1 MSQKKKVNIR
11 DIAQRANVSISTV
24 SRVLNNGTPV
34 TEAKRKAVLQAIAEL
49 DYQPNVAA
57 QALAGGQTRTVG
69 VITQDISNPFY
80 DAILRG
86 VRQGFEGS
94 GYSPIFAD
102 GRWQAAKEQKAILML
117 LARRVDALI
126 ILGGC
131 SSEESLQQFEHQI
144 PLIIIGRNL
153 PALGNKCLPLDDFEG
168 AYKATQYLIELGHQ
182 RIAHIT
188 GILAHQDAVERRTG
202 YEQALADAG
211 LELDPELIIEGDFL
225 EQSGVLAVE
234 MLFTRARPF
243 SAIFAA
249 NDQMAYGVLLGLYRR
264 GIRVPDDVSIIGF
277 DDQRTSAYT
286 TPPLTTI
293 RQPAVEIGE
302 TAAQTILHLLQD
314 KTFAIPEF
322 PAELII
328 RESASRY
335 RY

>member
-1 MSQKKKVNIR
+1 MVQKKKANIQ
-11 DIAQRANVSISTV
+11 DIAQQANVSISTV
-24 SRVLNNGTPV
+24 SRVLNNAAAV
-34 TEAKRKAVLQAIAEL
+34 TEAKREAVLRAVAEL
-49 DYQPNVAA
+49 NYQPNVAA
-57 QALAGGQTRTVG
+57 QALAGGQTKTIG

-94 GYSPIFAD
+94 GFYPIFAD
-102 GRWQAAKEQKAILML
+102 GRWQAAKEEKAILTLM
-117 LARRVDALI
+117 ARRVDALI

-131 SSEESLQQFEHQI
+131 SPEEALQQWGDQV
-144 PLIIIGRNL
+144 PLLVIGRDLSSLDNQ
-153 PALGNKCLPLDDFEG
+153 CLPLDDFAG

-188 GILAHQDAVERRTG
+188 GILSHHDAVERRNG

-211 LELDPELIIEGDFL
+211 LEPDPDLIIEGDFL

-234 MLFTRARPF
+234 MLFTHARPF
-243 SAIFAA
+243 SAVFAA
-249 NDQMAYGVLLGLYRR
+249 NDQIACGVLLGLYRR

-277 DDQRTSAYT
+277 DDQRMSAYT

-293 RQPAVEIGE
+293 RQPAIEIGQ
-302 TAAQTILHLLQD
+302 TAAQAILHLLKD
-314 KTFAIPEF
+314 KPFEIPAF

-328 RESASRY
+328 RESVARY

>member
-1 MSQKKKVNIR
+1 MGQKKKANIQ
-11 DIAQRANVSISTV
+11 DIAQHANVSISTV
-24 SRVLNNGTPV
+24 SRVLNDGASV
-34 TEAKRKAVLQAIAEL
+34 SEAKRNAVLQAVAEL
-49 DYQPNVAA
+49 NYQPNVAA
-57 QALAGGQTRTVG
+57 QALAGGQTKTVG

-102 GRWQAAKEQKAILML
+102 GRWQADKEQKAILML
-117 LARRVDALI
+117 QARRVDGLI

-131 SSEESLQQFEHQI
+131 SSEESLQQLGGQV
-144 PLIIIGRNL
+144 PLIIVGRNL
-153 PALGNKCLPLDDFEG
+153 PSLDNQCLPLDDFEG
-168 AYKATQYLIELGHQ
+168 AYQATQYLIGLGHQ

-188 GILAHQDAVERRTG
+188 GILSHQDAIERRKG

-211 LELDPELIIEGDFL
+211 LEPDPGLIIEGDFL
-225 EQSGVLAVE
+225 EQSGVVAVE

-243 SAIFAA
+243 SAIFTA
-249 NDQMAYGVLLGLYRR
+249 NDQIAYGVLLALYRR
-264 GIRVPDDVSIIGF
+264 GIRVPDDTSIIGF

-293 RQPAVEIGE
+293 RQPAIEIGE
-302 TAAQTILHLLQD
+302 TAAQAILHLLKD
-314 KTFAIPEF
+314 KPFTIPEF

-328 RESASRY
+328 RESVARY